1 MSAILY
7 VGIKRNFK
15 AERAS
20 IIDHP
25 LHLEASGVL
34 KFAANLHGQ
43 ADGDGHGGPGGDGQG
58 LNVGLYL
65 GQVVVKGSE
74 LYHIAVCVCV
84 DPAND
89 IWQLQIHQLSK
100 AKQK

>member
-7 VGIKRNFK
+7 VGIKRNFNY
-15 AERAS
+15 

-74 LYHIAVCVCV
+74 LYHIAVCVLTL
-84 DPAND
+84 PMTSGNYKY
-89 IWQLQIHQLSK
+89 IN
-100 AKQK
+100 